1 MSNFRPELVR
11 SFNKISKYLLC
22 TRLKEYTISTA
33 NSFSG
38 QGQSR
43 ICYDI
48 KNSLELEV
56 KKNPKGGV
64 KVQNWRRLKDLQ
76 TDCIRVNLEKLM
88 PGLISSVVKV

>member
-1 MSNFRPELVR
+1 M
-11 SFNKISKYLLC
+11 
-22 TRLKEYTISTA
+22 
-33 NSFSG
+33 
-38 QGQSR
+38 
-43 ICYDI
+43 CYDI

-88 PGLISSVVKV
+88 PGLISSIVKV